1 VINVDGGDASMNMNE
16 RMSEVA
22 RLKQQ
27 IDEEYDAACRGLQG
41 LAAGT
46 ARHAFIHVKMLH
58 IHSWY
63 TELAALVGED
73 AADEMLCRSNDE
85 HFACV
90 GASRGRR
97 SGRQDGRKGSV
108 SLK

>member
-1 VINVDGGDASMNMNE
+1 MNKHE

-27 IDEEYDAACRGLQG
+27 IDEEYDAASRGLQG

-46 ARHAFIHVKMLH
+46 ARHAFIHIKMSH
-58 IHSWY
+58 INSCY
-63 TELAALVGED
+63 TELASLVGED

-85 HFACV
+85 HFACM
-90 GASRGRR
+90 GILRDKGHKR
-97 SGRQDGRKGSV
+97 SNRSSV
-108 SLK
+108 